1 MSSRARRGHPQ
12 ELSLARVAV
21 RVTSTGKSLRLSG
34 TALVMALL
42 LAGTFFGDDD
52 HFPFGPFRMY
62 STTNELD
69 GTVNT
74 IRFRAV
80 NAEGETVEPRSQDF
94 GLRPAEINGQVA
106 RIRRQPELLSR
117 LAETYGR
124 LHPDRPPLV
133 EIELRYGLHQLSN
146 GRPIAYSEE
155 EVATWAR

>member
-1 MSSRARRGHPQ
+1 
-12 ELSLARVAV
+12 
-21 RVTSTGKSLRLSG
+21 VTSTGRILRLSG
-34 TALVMALL
+34 TALVLTLL
-42 LAGTFFGDDD
+42 LVGTFFGDDD

-80 NAEGETVEPRSQDF
+80 NADGEVVEPRSQDF
-94 GLRPAEINGQVA
+94 GLRPAEINGQVS
-106 RIRRQPELLSR
+106 RFRDDPELLSR
-117 LAETYGR
+117 LAETYSR

-146 GRPIAYSEE
+146 GRPVAYSEE
-155 EVATWAR
+155 EVATWVR